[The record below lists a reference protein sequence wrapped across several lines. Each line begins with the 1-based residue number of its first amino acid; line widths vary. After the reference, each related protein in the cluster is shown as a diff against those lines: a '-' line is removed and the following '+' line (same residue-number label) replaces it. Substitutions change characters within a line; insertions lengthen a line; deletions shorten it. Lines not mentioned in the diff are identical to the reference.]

1 MTHDQLRTAIRGTGL
16 RATLQRIAVL
26 RIVNESARPMSH
38 AEISDRLGGV
48 ADERSTVYRNLMDLA
63 RAGLLRR
70 VAVGDR
76 TWRFEPARSAPH
88 ARAHPHFICTSCG
101 TVSCLDDMKV
111 MARRVKAPHAIK
123 LGEFEVQ
130 VRGMC
135 DACARGGRVR
145 P

>member
-1 MTHDQLRTAIRGTGL
+1 VTHDQLRTAIRAAGL

-26 RIVNESARPMSH
+26 RIVNASDVPLSH
-38 AEISDRLGGV
+38 GEISLRLVGV
-48 ADERSTVYRNLMDLA
+48 ADDRSTVYRNLMDLA
-63 RAGLLRR
+63 RVGLLRR

-76 TWRFEPARSAPH
+76 TWRFEPAKSAPH

-101 TVSCLDDMKV
+101 AVSCLPDLKV
-111 MARRVKAPHAIK
+111 TIRRVNAPRSIK

-135 DACARGGRVR
+135 DVCARVR
-145 P
+145 S

>member
-1 MTHDQLRTAIRGTGL
+1 MTHDQLRAAIRGTGL

-26 RIVNESARPMSH
+26 GIVNASERPISH
-38 AEISDRLGGV
+38 AEISERLGGD
-48 ADERSTVYRNLMDLA
+48 AQDRATVYRNLMDLA
-63 RAGLLRR
+63 RAGLVRR

-88 ARAHPHFICTSCG
+88 ARAHPHFICASCG
-101 TVSCLDDMKV
+101 TVSCLNDMKV
-111 MARRVKAPHAIK
+111 TTSRVKAPRSIK

-135 DACARGGRVR
+135 DACAASSGRR
-145 P
+145 